1 MRNSVQNPRKALLWM
16 AVSGLSF
23 AAMGV
28 LVKRLA
34 PTFSS
39 IELVFY
45 RSFFNLV
52 LIGPWLCFRGVNLL
66 PPGRRILLLRGVWG
80 FLGLSS
86 YFYSLSLLP
95 LSLAALLVHCAP
107 VFVVLIGTIF
117 LRENLSRLQVGA
129 ILGVV
134 AGLGLLLQAD
144 LGKIAGPAIWV
155 GIASALFLALA
166 QVTVR
171 ASVDRFPELLI
182 VFYLVA
188 TSTLVS
194 FPILIAQGGR
204 LPEASE
210 IPLLFLMSLAA
221 AGGQIASTHAFLF
234 APAAVVSAGGT
245 SNAAFPILFG
255 AAFLGEALSPVQ
267 WGGALL
273 LVGAILGL
281 TMRRIKPTK
290 E

>member
-1 MRNSVQNPRKALLWM
+1 MRVHAQNPRKALFWM
-16 AVSGLSF
+16 AVSGLCF

-28 LVKRLA
+28 LVKRLS
-34 PTFSS
+34 PTFHS

-45 RSFFNLV
+45 RSFFNLI
-52 LIGPWLCFRGVNLL
+52 LIGPWLWIRGVNFS
-66 PPGRRILLLRGVWG
+66 PPGRKILLLRGVWG

-107 VFVVLIGTIF
+107 IFVVLVGMSF
-117 LRENLSRLQVGA
+117 LRERLSLPQGAA
-129 ILGVV
+129 ILGAI

-144 LGKIAGPAIWV
+144 LGKLAGSAILV

-182 VFYLVA
+182 VFYLVSA
-188 TSTLVS
+188 STLLS
-194 FPILIAQGGR
+194 LPLLITQGAR
-204 LPEASE
+204 VPELSE

-245 SNAAFPILFG
+245 FNASFPVLFG
-255 AAFLGEALSPVQ
+255 AAFLGETLSPPQ
-267 WGGALL
+267 WGGACLL
-273 LVGAILGL
+273 ICAILGL
-281 TMRRIKPTK
+281 TMQRVKPTK

>member
-1 MRNSVQNPRKALLWM
+1 M

-34 PTFSS
+34 PSFSS

-52 LIGPWLCFRGVNLL
+52 LIGPWLWFRGVELA
-66 PPGRRILLLRGVWG
+66 PPGRGILLLRGVWG

-107 VFVVLIGTIF
+107 IFVVIVGMTF
-117 LRENLSRLQVGA
+117 LREKLSLIQGA
-129 ILGVV
+129 AIIGAV

-144 LGKIAGPAIWV
+144 LGKIAGPAIAV

-171 ASVDRFPELLI
+171 ASVNRFPGLLI

-194 FPILIAQGGR
+194 LPILVVQGAA

-221 AGGQIASTHAFLF
+221 AGGQIASTHAFHF

-245 SNAAFPILFG
+245 FNAAFPILFG
-255 AAFLGEALSPVQ
+255 ATFLGESLLPAQ
-267 WGGALL
+267 WGGACLL
-273 LVGAILGL
+273 IGAILGL
-281 TMRRIKPTK
+281 TMQRMKPTK